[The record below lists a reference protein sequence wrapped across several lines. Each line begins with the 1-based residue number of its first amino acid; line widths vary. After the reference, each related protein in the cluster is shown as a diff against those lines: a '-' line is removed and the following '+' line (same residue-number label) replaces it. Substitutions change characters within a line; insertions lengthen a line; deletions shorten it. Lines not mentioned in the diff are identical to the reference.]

1 MRNQF
6 EDVSEK
12 QLRKVEFKGGMPF
25 VTPDKKGYFH
35 RWTQEALLE
44 SDGSV
49 LTKTLA
55 IIELMDGDLKL
66 VEPTYFKFVK

>member
-1 MRNQF
+1 MSKF
-6 EDVSEK
+6 DESEL
-12 QLRKVEFKGGMPF
+12 QLRRVEFKNGMPF
-25 VTPDKKGYFH
+25 FTPDKKGYFH
-35 RWTQEALLE
+35 QWTQEALLE

-55 IIELMDGDLKL
+55 IIELMDGELKL

>member
-1 MRNQF
+1 MSKF
-6 EDVSEK
+6 DESEL
-12 QLRKVEFKGGMPF
+12 QLRRVEFKRGMPF
-25 VTPDKKGYFH
+25 YTPGKKGYFH
-35 RWTQEALLE
+35 NWTQEALLE

-55 IIELMDGDLKL
+55 IIELMDGDIKL